1 MEARE
6 RRTKWGDRIAR
17 ERDIRE
23 SALAL
28 LEANG
33 YQALS
38 MRAVAEGAQVSL
50 GTLYTYFA
58 SKEEL
63 YATLYAQRLGQL
75 AEEFE
80 IACAAV
86 TSIEDA
92 LVAIAE
98 TYFEVHRVFGRE
110 LDLWAVDGLA
120 AGISDEVVAEL
131 MKSAL
136 RVHGTA
142 AAAMARLE
150 PAFAVMSEEK
160 RLAAV
165 QLVWITVIG
174 LAEHFHGARAFL
186 YQGSQ
191 RKLIEQAAEVLVAG
205 FRAVLLEPLA
215 VPPQDGSGH

>member
-1 MEARE
+1 M
-6 RRTKWGDRIAR
+6 AR

-28 LEANG
+28 LEASG

-38 MRAVAEGAQVSL
+38 MRSVAEGAHVSL

-63 YATLYAQRLGQL
+63 YAALYAERLARL

-80 IACAAV
+80 SVCAEA
-86 TSIEDA
+86 TSMEDA

-98 TYFEVHRVFGRE
+98 AYFEVHRVFGRE

-120 AGISDEVVAEL
+120 SGISEEVVATL
-131 MKSAL
+131 MQSAL
-136 RVHGTA
+136 KVHTTA
-142 AAAMARLE
+142 ASAMARLE
-150 PAFAVMSEEK
+150 PAFASLGKEK
-160 RLAAV
+160 RIAAV

-174 LAEHFHGARAFL
+174 MAEHFSGARAFL
-186 YQGSQ
+186 YGGNQ
-191 RKLIEQAAEVLVAG
+191 RRLARQAAQVLVAG
-205 FRAVLLEPLA
+205 LRTVLLDVE
-215 VPPQDGSGH
+215 